1 MRKTINILSIDG
13 GGIRGILPATFL
25 AMLEQRLQQAENN
38 PDARLS
44 DYFDFIA
51 GTSTGGL
58 LTCIYL
64 TPDEAD
70 ATRPRFSARQAVD
83 FYFAY
88 GGSSFMAQK
97 EKGFHKYSPEGLE
110 AQLRFFFKDL
120 KLGQLIKP
128 CCITA
133 YDLIH
138 TEPYLFL
145 SHKAVSDPRSDFFIR
160 SVLRSTSALPGV
172 FPPARVQCMADRQ
185 YTFIDGSIFAYN
197 PALFA
202 YMQARQVYPQA
213 DGVLLLSLG
222 TGLATS
228 AYTEVQIDDSSYKN
242 WARLLADIAFDAH
255 SDMVNY
261 QLEDIF
267 KNKPESSYIR
277 LQPSLHGL
285 NKEMDNVTPENIQA
299 LYKAGEA
306 FVRSNEKTL
315 TEIVEQL
322 VPSTEL

>member
-1 MRKTINILSIDG
+1 MGKTIKILSIDG

-25 AMLEQRLQQAENN
+25 ASLEARLQEAKNDPN
-38 PDARLS
+38 LRLA
-44 DYFDFIA
+44 DFFDFFT

-64 TPDEAD
+64 TPEETD
-70 ATRPRFSARQAVD
+70 AKRPRFTAKQAIE

-88 GGSSFMAQK
+88 GGHSFIPQDSG
-97 EKGFHKYSPEGLE
+97 GFHKYSAEGLE
-110 AQLRFFFKDL
+110 TQLRYFFKDL
-120 KLGQLIKP
+120 RLSQLIKP

-145 SHKAVSDPRSDFFIR
+145 SHKAIGDPRSDFFIR
-160 SVLRSTSALPGV
+160 SVIRSTSALPGV
-172 FPPARVQCMADRQ
+172 FPPAKAVCMAERP

-202 YMQARQVYPQA
+202 YIQAKLVYPQA
-213 DGVLLLSLG
+213 DSVFLLSLG
-222 TGLATS
+222 TGLATT
-228 AYTEVQIDDSSYKN
+228 AYTELQTDDSSDTN
-242 WARLLADIAFDAH
+242 WARMLANIAFDAH

-267 KNKPESSYIR
+267 KNKPHSTYVR

-285 NKEMDNVTPENIQA
+285 NKEMDNISEQNIKA
-299 LYKAGEA
+299 LYNAGEA
-306 FVRSNEKTL
+306 FVKTNDK
-315 TEIVEQL
+315 TMSEILEML
-322 VPSTEL
+322 LK

>member
-1 MRKTINILSIDG
+1 MAKPIRILSIDG

-25 AMLEQRLQQAENN
+25 AALEERLQQVKEDPNI
-38 PDARLS
+38 RLS
-44 DYFDFIA
+44 DYFDLIA

-58 LTCIYL
+58 LTCVYL
-64 TPDEAD
+64 APDEND
-70 ATRPRFSARQAVD
+70 ATRPRFTARQAAE

-88 GGSSFMAQK
+88 GGTSFMPQDT
-97 EKGFHKYSPEGLE
+97 GSFHKYSPEGLE
-110 AQLRFFFKDL
+110 GQLRLYFKEL
-120 KLGQLIKP
+120 RLSQLIKP

-145 SHKAVSDPRSDFFIR
+145 SHKAVGDPRSDFYVR
-160 SVLRSTSALPGV
+160 SVIRSTSALPGV
-172 FPPARVQCMADRQ
+172 FPPAKVVSMAERP

-202 YMQARQVYPQA
+202 YQEAKAAFPLA
-213 DGVLLLSLG
+213 DSFFLLSLG

-228 AYTEVQIDDSSYKN
+228 AYTDAQTDDTTDKN
-242 WARLLADIAFDAH
+242 WARMLANIAFDAH
-255 SDMVNY
+255 SDIVNF

-267 KNKPESSYIR
+267 KNKPQSTYIR

-285 NKEMDNVTPENIQA
+285 NKEMDNANMDNLMSLA
-299 LYKAGEA
+299 KAGEA
-306 FVRSNEKTL
+306 FVRTNEKTM

-322 VPSTEL
+322 LRD